1 MTGLIETAIIG
12 FEVETS
18 IQFFVHF
25 SGSYKQIIENNFT
38 FTFTLKHF
46 IALSAQ
52 KQ

>member
-12 FEVETS
+12 FKVETNV
-18 IQFFVHF
+18 QLFVHF

>member
-1 MTGLIETAIIG
+1 MTGLIETAIIE
-12 FEVETS
+12 FKVETN
-18 IQFFVHF
+18 VHF

-38 FTFTLKHF
+38 FTLKHF

>member
-1 MTGLIETAIIG
+1 MTGLIETAIIE
-12 FEVETS
+12 FKVETN
-18 IQFFVHF
+18 VHF

-38 FTFTLKHF
+38 FTVTLKHF